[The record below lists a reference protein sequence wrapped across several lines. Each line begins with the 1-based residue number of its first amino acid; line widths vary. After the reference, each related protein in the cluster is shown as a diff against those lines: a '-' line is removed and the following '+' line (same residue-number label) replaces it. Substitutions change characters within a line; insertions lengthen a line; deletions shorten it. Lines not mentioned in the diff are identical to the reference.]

1 VGANEPTGTWFK
13 EVAAFLGPAYLRNAF
28 AEGSGH
34 RSMATA
40 GLDVMRKQY
49 HFWPG
54 DHGLDAWDVDRLIV
68 LSRDF
73 RTKRVPIESIWE
85 LDSNYWFDD
94 SGQRPTV
101 RRVVE
106 HLRLMDEVDLSH
118 PVILGP
124 DGRVMDGMHRIARA
138 VLEGHETILA
148 VQFETL
154 PEPDYRDCRADELPY

>member
-1 VGANEPTGTWFK
+1 
-13 EVAAFLGPAYLRNAF
+13 
-28 AEGSGH
+28 
-34 RSMATA
+34 
-40 GLDVMRKQY
+40 MRRQY

-54 DHGLDAWDVDRLIV
+54 DNGLDAWDVDRLIA

-73 RTKRVPIESIWE
+73 PARQVPIESIWE
-85 LDSNYWFDD
+85 LDTNYWFDD
-94 SGQRPTV
+94 SEQRPTV

-106 HLRLMDEVDLSH
+106 HMRLVDDADLSH

-138 VLEGHETILA
+138 VREGHERILA

-154 PEPDYRDCRADELPY
+154 PAPDHRDCRAGELPY

>member
-1 VGANEPTGTWFK
+1 
-13 EVAAFLGPAYLRNAF
+13 
-28 AEGSGH
+28 
-34 RSMATA
+34 
-40 GLDVMRKQY
+40 MRKQY

-54 DHGLDAWDVDRLIV
+54 DRGLDAWDVDRLIV
-68 LSRDF
+68 LSQGLPR
-73 RTKRVPIESIWE
+73 KSVPIGSIGE

-94 SGQRPTV
+94 SEERPTV

-106 HLRLMDEVDLSH
+106 HMKLIEGVDLSY

-138 VLEGHETILA
+138 VFEGQESVLA

-154 PEPDYRDCRADELPY
+154 PDPDYRDCRAADLPY